1 MGAIENIRVS
11 DLTVGQLAQLM
22 REIMA
27 ETALRQEPT
36 EVEVHEDYT
45 DGNLA
50 YGIGGIA
57 DLLGCSRT
65 YAQRL
70 KSSGVL
76 DPAINQYGRKIICD
90 KAKALEIFGSLNHLN
105 HRK

>member
-1 MGAIENIRVS
+1 MGAIDNIRVA

-22 REIMA
+22 RDIMA
-27 ETALRQEPT
+27 ETALRQEPAD
-36 EVEVHEDYT
+36 VEVREDYT
-45 DGNLA
+45 DGKLV

-57 DLLGCSRT
+57 GLLGCSRT

-76 DPAINQYGRKIICD
+76 APAITQHGRKIICD
-90 KAKALEIFGSLNHLN
+90 RRKALEIFGSLNH
-105 HRK
+105 RK